1 MSRHFFES
9 FGSTKIRLIGRGH
22 LSATAVSLSPL
33 RQASKTWHRCYT
45 SQQNGIGQLDAGSK
59 RSLNSTSSGVLIV
72 LVSQEGIRCAKPF
85 RRRGKS
91 GAAPATV
98 GGEPF
103 SKIPLG
109 FAVQS
114 LGRRRGART
123 REPGDLPERSHSF
136 RRAGRA
142 CGADFRCGD
151 KTALSRAGRAAKA
164 PAAMSAP
171 AASMSAPA
179 TKRNGACGRHCYAE
193 DDSRC
198 GRNQFPPHRS
208 LSLFPDQAAQRC
220 AGRGPIS
227 IYDCMPALRAN
238 KLQIAHEENSLRQ
251 AKKCGTASHS
261 N

>member
-1 MSRHFFES
+1 MAQ
-9 FGSTKIRLIGRGH
+9 LPH
-22 LSATAVSLSPL
+22 LPNKWNRAV
-33 RQASKTWHRCYT
+33 
-45 SQQNGIGQLDAGSK
+45 DARSK
-59 RSLNSTSSGVLIV
+59 RSLNSASSGVLIV
-72 LVSQEGIRCAKPF
+72 LVSQEGIRCAEPF

-151 KTALSRAGRAAKA
+151 KTDLSRAGRAA
-164 PAAMSAP
+164 M
-171 AASMSAPA
+171 ASFTRILSNSEYSGSGP
-179 TKRNGACGRHCYAE
+179 NWEVFGFDPDLPEGAHNNALEAIHVLRGRYA
-193 DDSRC
+193 
-198 GRNQFPPHRS
+198 
-208 LSLFPDQAAQRC
+208 L
-220 AGRGPIS
+220 
-227 IYDCMPALRAN
+227 
-238 KLQIAHEENSLRQ
+238 
-251 AKKCGTASHS
+251 AK
-261 N
+261 

>member
-9 FGSTKIRLIGRGH
+9 FRSTKIRLIGRGH
-22 LSATAVSLSPL
+22 LSASAVSLSPL
-33 RQASKTWHRCYT
+33 RRAPKTWHSCHT
-45 SQQNGIGQLDAGSK
+45 FQQNGIGQVDARSK
-59 RSLNSTSSGVLIV
+59 RPFNSVSSGVLIV

-151 KTALSRAGRAAKA
+151 RTI
-164 PAAMSAP
+164 
-171 AASMSAPA
+171 
-179 TKRNGACGRHCYAE
+179 CH
-193 DDSRC
+193 
-198 GRNQFPPHRS
+198 
-208 LSLFPDQAAQRC
+208 
-220 AGRGPIS
+220 
-227 IYDCMPALRAN
+227 
-238 KLQIAHEENSLRQ
+238 AHGGLH
-251 AKKCGTASHS
+251 GWL
-261 N
+261 